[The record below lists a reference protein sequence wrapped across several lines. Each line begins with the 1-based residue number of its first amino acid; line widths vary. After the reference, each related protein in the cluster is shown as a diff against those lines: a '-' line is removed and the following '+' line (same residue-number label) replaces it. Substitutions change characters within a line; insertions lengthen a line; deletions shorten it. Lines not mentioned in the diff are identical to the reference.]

1 MSPQQKALVVEAKF
15 GPHVLK
21 DIDVPKPGA
30 NEVLVRIEATALN
43 PADWKILYLG
53 ILAEVYPTI
62 LGFDAAG
69 VVVEVGEAVKE
80 YAVGDKVI
88 AQGWYDPV
96 KHSMHGTFQQFMAF
110 PLDTVLKMP
119 SNLTFEEAATIPSG
133 LVTAAFPLYNQVEE
147 APSAKLTAP
156 WEEGGRGKYASK
168 PIFVLGGSSSIGQYV
183 IQLARLSG
191 FAPIITTASLH
202 NADLLKSLGAT
213 HVIDRT
219 LAPETVAQQ
228 AREIAGGPI
237 DLVYDA
243 ISVADTL
250 AAGYQA
256 TSSQG
261 DFVVVLPD
269 PIPGAEANSQKKV
282 YLAHGLFHTPINHA
296 IGKSL
301 LVKLPELLEKGDIK
315 PNRYEL
321 LPGGLRGVDAGLL
334 RLRNNQVSAA
344 KLVVRPQETSA

>member
-1 MSPQQKALVVEAKF
+1 MPSQQKALVVEAKL

-21 DIDVPKPGA
+21 DVDVPKPGA

-53 ILAEVYPTI
+53 LLVDEYPAT

-69 VVVEVGEAVKE
+69 VVVEIGEAVKE

-88 AQGWYDPV
+88 AQGWYDAV
-96 KHSMHGTFQQFMAF
+96 KHTMHGTFRQFVTF
-110 PLDTVLKMP
+110 PLDTILKMP
-119 SNLTFEEAATIPSG
+119 SNLTFEEASTVPSG
-133 LVTAAFPLYNQVEE
+133 LIAAAFPLYNQAE
-147 APSAKLTAP
+147 AAASVRLTAP
-156 WEEGGRGKYASK
+156 WEEGGLGKYAGK
-168 PIFVLGGSSSIGQYV
+168 PIFILGGSSSIGQYA

-202 NADLLKSLGAT
+202 NSDLLKSFGAT

-219 LAPETVAQQ
+219 LSPEIVAQQ

-243 ISVADTL
+243 ISVTDTL
-250 AAGYQA
+250 AAAYQA
-256 TSSQG
+256 ASSQG
-261 DFVVVLPD
+261 DLVVVLPE
-269 PIPGAEANSQKKV
+269 PIPGADANSQKKV
-282 YLAHGLFHTPINHA
+282 YLAHGLFHAPINYA

-301 LVKLPELLEKGDIK
+301 LAKLPGLLERGEIK

-334 RLRNNQVSAA
+334 RLRNNQVSAV
-344 KLVVRPQETSA
+344 KLVVRPQDTSA